1 LQGRTGLTAL
11 EQKLKKDIKKTVSSI
26 DWSVNDLIQRCLNK
40 PSDEEAW
47 GEFVARYHLAIKKN
61 VAHAL
66 QHQAKSSPEHLIAI
80 TEEQIEDFAQAVYVR
95 LIKDDRAALRNF
107 KGNFDNSIF
116 QYLLIISINVVRD
129 YYRELRAV
137 KRPQI
142 VCSLEDLLT
151 KQSEVLVFKELDA
164 LSSDAATEESA
175 KLISAEIIDE
185 IFAKTVKWQ
194 YKERD
199 IMIFKLRYYE
209 GLTNREIARIKGLK
223 LSREG
228 VGAIVTR
235 TVNRLRNYLQDN
247 DAPNNWKT
255 PADDV

>member
-1 LQGRTGLTAL
+1 
-11 EQKLKKDIKKTVSSI
+11 VSSI
-26 DWSVNDLIQRCLNK
+26 DWSVNELIQRCLK
-40 PSDEEAW
+40 RPSDEDAW
-47 GEFVARYHLAIKKN
+47 GEFVCRYHAAIKKN

-66 QHQAKSSPEHLIAI
+66 QHQEKNSPDHQTAI
-80 TEEQIEDFAQAVYVR
+80 TEEHIEDFAQAVYIR

-129 YYRELRAV
+129 YYRELRAI

-151 KQSEVLVFKELDA
+151 KQSEILVFKELDA
-164 LSSDAATEESA
+164 LSSDATTEESA

-185 IFAKTVKWQ
+185 IFAKIVKWQ

-209 GLTNREIARIKGLK
+209 GLTNKEIARIKGLN
-223 LSREG
+223 LSYEG

-235 TVNRLRNYLQDN
+235 TVNRLRKYLQET